1 MRPRV
6 QETLFNDDSA
16 GYTRQ
21 SMLRVGLTWIAL
33 VVSLATVSACAKQQ
47 AVKPNDPGVVGAL
60 MQPPPAETSAS
71 YHIQIGDELHVRFTY
86 QPEMNEELPV
96 RPDGRISLATT
107 GEIAVAGLTPAELE
121 ALIVQKSSSKLRD
134 PEVRIIVTKV
144 GEQRVYVGGEVS
156 RPGYVLLQPNMT
168 PVQAVMQSGGFRMTA
183 KPESTLLLSPHRD
196 GEFSAARLNLK
207 QVVEE
212 GVPERVRLAAGD
224 VLYVPASWIG
234 DANQVVDLYV
244 RGLIPVLPRVGV
256 GYSLGQGQ

>member
-1 MRPRV
+1 MI
-6 QETLFNDDSA
+6 
-16 GYTRQ
+16 
-21 SMLRVGLTWIAL
+21 LRELGFVVLLAL
-33 VVSLATVSACAKQQ
+33 AAMAMPGCAPK
-47 AVKPNDPGVVGAL
+47 AVAPADPGVLGAL
-60 MQPPPAETSAS
+60 MQPPPAEAS
-71 YHIQIGDELHVRFTY
+71 QNYRIQIGDELHIRFTY
-86 QPEMNEELPV
+86 QPEMNEQLPV

-107 GEIAVAGLTPAELE
+107 GEIAVVGMTPSELE
-121 ALIVQKSSSKLRD
+121 ALIVERSSTRLRD
-134 PEVRIIVTKV
+134 PEVRVIVTKV
-144 GEQRVYVGGEVS
+144 GEQRVYVGGEVQ

-196 GEFSAARLNLK
+196 GEFTAARLNLK

-224 VLYVPASWIG
+224 VLYVPSSWIG

-256 GYSLGQGQ
+256 GYSLGQNN

>member
-1 MRPRV
+1 MRPRGK
-6 QETLFNDDSA
+6 ETLFNDDSP

-21 SMLRVGLTWIAL
+21 SMILRGLAVWMAL
-33 VVSLATVSACAKQQ
+33 ALPSVAMWGCAS
-47 AVKPNDPGVVGAL
+47 KPVQPADPGVVGAL
-60 MQPPPAETSAS
+60 MEPPPAEAKST
-71 YHIQIGDELHVRFTY
+71 YKIQIGDELHIRFTY

-107 GEIAVAGLTPAELE
+107 GEILVTGMTPSELE
-121 ALIVQKSSSKLRD
+121 ALITQKSSSKLRD
-134 PEVRIIVTKV
+134 PEVHVIVTKV
-144 GEQRVYVGGEVS
+144 GEQRVYVGGEVA
-156 RPGYVLLQPNMT
+156 RPGYVLLQANMT

-196 GEFSAARLNLK
+196 GEFTAARLNLK

-256 GYSLGQGQ
+256 GYSLGQNQ

>member
-1 MRPRV
+1 MRRETHEVLFNGDSPSYTQGSMIPRV
-6 QETLFNDDSA
+6 LAVWTVLVLPLMA
-16 GYTRQ
+16 GW
-21 SMLRVGLTWIAL
+21 G
-33 VVSLATVSACAKQQ
+33 CAPK
-47 AVKPNDPGVVGAL
+47 AARPSDPGVVGAL
-60 MQPPPAETSAS
+60 MQPPPAETSTS
-71 YHIQIGDELHVRFTY
+71 YRIQVGDQLHVRFTF

-96 RPDGRISLATT
+96 RPDGRITLATT
-107 GEIAVAGLTPAELE
+107 GEILVAGLTPAELE
-121 ALIVQKSSSKLRD
+121 KVIVEKSSTRLRD
-134 PEVRIIVTKV
+134 PEVRIIVTKI
-144 GEQRVYVGGEVS
+144 GEQRIYVGGEVA

-183 KPESTLLLSPHRD
+183 KPESTLLLSPRRD

-224 VLYVPASWIG
+224 VLYVPSSWIG

-256 GYSLGQGQ
+256 GYSLGQNN